1 MTVLESVP
9 YAMFTM
15 AVVFFVLIM
24 LFLIIKLFS
33 MTISLFTGKAGENL
47 SGSGCVSEPVA
58 IEEEGPELSCGELKL
73 QNVDEPTAAMIMAI
87 VSEESGIPLE
97 ELCFKSIKAKI

>member
-1 MTVLESVP
+1 MTVLESLP
-9 YAMFTM
+9 YAFFTL
-15 AVVFFVLIM
+15 AIVFFVLIV
-24 LFLIIKLFS
+24 LFLMIKLFS
-33 MTISLFTGKAGENL
+33 ILVGLFERKTEEDLFVPEFAAISE
-47 SGSGCVSEPVA
+47 V
-58 IEEEGPELSCGELKL
+58 GPELSCGELKL

>member
-1 MTVLESVP
+1 MTIIESLP
-9 YAMFTM
+9 YALFCV

-24 LFLIIKLFS
+24 LFSIIKLFS
-33 MTISLFTGKAGENL
+33 IIIGLFIGKAAENL
-47 SGSGCVSEPVA
+47 PISEPTV
-58 IEEEGPELSCGELKL
+58 IEEGGPELSCGDLKL

-97 ELCFKSIKAKI
+97 ELCFKSIRAKI

>member
-58 IEEEGPELSCGELKL
+58 IEEGPELSCGELKL

-97 ELCFKSIKAKI
+97 ELCFKLIKAKI